1 MMPSN
6 ADNPESYWGDSE
18 DKSNLED
25 SDFSKI
31 KEKSFRN
38 SKNRFLCLTIGGRYL
53 KRIEEQHTYYRSI
66 LIKLLYTFTFVK
78 SDTNTCIHR
87 YVLKSEMLY
96 IKLLIV
102 NVSGWMVV
110 CLYLLKFSTMSSNFR
125 VRKEKLLL
133 LKQ

>member
-53 KRIEEQHTYYRSI
+53 KRIEEQHT
-66 LIKLLYTFTFVK
+66 
-78 SDTNTCIHR
+78 
-87 YVLKSEMLY
+87 
-96 IKLLIV
+96 
-102 NVSGWMVV
+102 
-110 CLYLLKFSTMSSNFR
+110 
-125 VRKEKLLL
+125 
-133 LKQ
+133 